1 MKINEALTVKT
12 TIHGRKPVNIFV
24 GRFQPFTLGHVK
36 VIEQMYNENKLP
48 TVIFLIKSKKKGR
61 EDSFKRP
68 YSEEM
73 QIRMIKKVKRDY
85 PIEDVIVLPSA
96 AIDKMFN
103 ELRPDYEPV
112 LWGTGTDRMK
122 AYGYQVNR
130 EEYRIDLNVRDDFR
144 LFEIK
149 RGDENISATKVRNAM
164 LDNDKEKFE
173 MYTPRSIHGMY
184 SELRSVL
191 MDGMKRDGLLERNNY
206 VLSYEQFIKNN

>member
-1 MKINEALTVKT
+1 MKINEALNVKT
-12 TIHGRKPVNIFV
+12 TQHGRKPVNIFV
-24 GRFQPFTLGHVK
+24 GRFQPFTLGHTK
-36 VIEQMYNENKLP
+36 VIEQLYRENNLP
-48 TVIFLIKSKKKGR
+48 TVIILVKSKKKGR

-73 QIRMIKKVKRDY
+73 QIRMIQKVKRDY
-85 PIEDVIVLPSA
+85 PIEDVIVLPNA
-96 AIDKMFN
+96 AIDKIFN

-122 AYGYQVNR
+122 SYGYQVNR
-130 EEYRIDLNVRDDFR
+130 QEYRDDLNVHPDFS

-149 RGDENISATKVRNAM
+149 RTGKNISATKVRNAL

-173 MYTPRSIHGMY
+173 RYTPNSIHDMF
-184 SELRSVL
+184 SELREIL
-191 MDGMKRDGLLERNNY
+191 REGMKREGLLESKNY